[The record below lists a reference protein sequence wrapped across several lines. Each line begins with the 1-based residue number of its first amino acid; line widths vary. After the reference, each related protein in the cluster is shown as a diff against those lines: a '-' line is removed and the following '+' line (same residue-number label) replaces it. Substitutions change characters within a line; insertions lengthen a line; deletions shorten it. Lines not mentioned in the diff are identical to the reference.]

1 VSTADAVAAV
11 LWLGATFYAVFGGA
25 DFGAGFWALLA
36 GRGTRGDRVREVV
49 GRAIGPVWEANHV
62 WLIFVFVVLWTSF
75 PTVFGAIMSTLFIPL
90 CLAALGIV
98 LRGSGF
104 AFQHVA
110 GKARNRRMSERFF
123 GVASLLTPFFM
134 GTVVGAIASGRVPPG
149 NAQGDAITSWVNP
162 VALITG
168 VLFVATSAFLSAV
181 FLVHDSRRFGDPEM
195 EGYFRTRSLIAAL
208 ATGVIATAALL
219 IYRVD
224 DRYIYDGL
232 TSEAIPLVIAS
243 VLCALGVIVMTVS
256 DRPLGS
262 RVLAVGAVV
271 TMIWAWGVAQFPY
284 LLPQTLSISKA
295 TAVGATL
302 DEVLIVFVV
311 AVVVVL
317 PSLFWLYALAQRDIV
332 EEKSEATPSR

>member
-36 GRGTRGDRVREVV
+36 GRSSRGDRVREVV

-123 GVASLLTPFFM
+123 GIASLLTPFFI

-181 FLVHDSRRFGDPEM
+181 FLVHDSRRFGDREM
-195 EGYFRTRSLIAAL
+195 EGYFRTRSLIAAF

-219 IYRVD
+219 IYRAD

-243 VLCALGVIVMTVS
+243 VLCALGVIVMTVI

-271 TMIWAWGVAQFPY
+271 TMVWAWGVAQFPY
-284 LLPQTLSISKA
+284 LLPQSLSISKA
-295 TAVGATL
+295 AAVGATL
-302 DEVLIVFVV
+302 DEILIVFVV

-317 PSLFWLYALAQRDIV
+317 PSLFWLYTLAQRAIV
-332 EEKSEATPSR
+332 EEKSEVTRG